1 MNGAGGTRGRGI
13 TSRGH
18 PFRRFR
24 GSGASPLCGR
34 GLADVRGL
42 VVLACFTLLAVLP
55 LCQASGATPTPT
67 PTPTADVAPERPST
81 PAPVPRPHLVLTATL
96 DDDGAHIHGRVRM
109 NIPNATAHPERTVRL
124 SLFPNHLAQRPQ
136 ALGEVAFHWL
146 YPRGFSPA
154 AIRLGTVRITAEPPS
169 PTPTPTPVAPE
180 SAPVS
185 VRLDPSSAGPQTIAT
200 LTLPTAVA
208 PGAAADI
215 EVVFST
221 TLPDRLGNFGC
232 QALACRLMGG
242 FYPSPL
248 GFSEHQP
255 AAATPPGR
263 ASADGPE
270 PAPLLDISATI
281 RAPLAQFPVSGGPS
295 RRAAPAPAGATGLE
309 VFLDGER
316 RAPGSPTIQVDAE
329 AVPYVTL
336 VTGGPWRGDDVA
348 VAGWRAS
355 YFHREPR
362 PPSSAGEVLPYVRE
376 DRAGLI
382 LQTVER
388 ALGFLER
395 RGLAP
400 PAAPGTPEPPLVL
413 IQAPLRHEL
422 VHVHDHVILVS
433 DRMFEIF
440 PVESLRRYHALE
452 LIRAVFTAA
461 ADRLVAPFET
471 DRDRSLTA
479 ELLGTALTEEYSDR
493 AFHNLKFAREWLRPL
508 AFIPAVDQLLYA
520 PVVASSS
527 SYFGELGVRSEIRD
541 DVRQLDNRPDGKL
554 IASKLQ
560 DLLGSAAFSRM
571 VEAMLVGRL
580 PLREA
585 ALREAARR
593 QAAAG
598 IAGPADLA
606 WFWRQWLDG
615 PSVPPQVN
623 YRISAVR
630 FDAATS
636 SATVDVERQGDPVR
650 EPVELRV
657 TDRAGGVHDLV
668 WPADAQAV
676 HRFVLHLPAGLDAVE
691 LDPRHRLVESP
702 VGTLTAA
709 DDPLV
714 DDRVPRRLRLVYNG
728 FGALVDATAVD
739 ASFAAAV
746 TVKPQH
752 DLRNALL
759 VVAQHSPALL
769 VGTEASYER
778 WFGAKANPNR
788 LTTAAGIGLGV
799 ARLDPH
805 FGVPAGAPAEPGWR
819 LSASLFAEHD
829 DRAYLIDPWRA
840 VGLQAALG
848 YALTA
853 LDGGQR
859 LSQATGELEVL
870 RLLELAPGQVL
881 ALDLDLAATLGD
893 LRRRSQLLPLGGPAG
908 LRGYGLDELLG
919 RGRVLVR
926 IELRNRYVSDL
937 DWNILHFT
945 SVRGFG
951 GTVFVEAGAVSSCAD
966 LAPRDAGLFWD
977 VGYSLRVF
985 HDAFGVYQQM
995 LSVDLAV
1002 PLARRDRNC
1011 LGGPTSTAAR
1021 AHPLP
1026 FVVLLSFLPNF

>member
-1 MNGAGGTRGRGI
+1 
-13 TSRGH
+13 
-18 PFRRFR
+18 
-24 GSGASPLCGR
+24 
-34 GLADVRGL
+34 
-42 VVLACFTLLAVLP
+42 
-55 LCQASGATPTPT
+55 
-67 PTPTADVAPERPST
+67 
-81 PAPVPRPHLVLTATL
+81 VLTAAS
-96 DDDGAHIHGRVRM
+96 D
-109 NIPNATAHPERTVRL
+109 
-124 SLFPNHLAQRPQ
+124 HL
-136 ALGEVAFHWL
+136 
-146 YPRGFSPA
+146 
-154 AIRLGTVRITAEPPS
+154 I
-169 PTPTPTPVAPE
+169 
-180 SAPVS
+180 
-185 VRLDPSSAGPQTIAT
+185 
-200 LTLPTAVA
+200 
-208 PGAAADI
+208 
-215 EVVFST
+215 
-221 TLPDRLGNFGC
+221 
-232 QALACRLMGG
+232 
-242 FYPSPL
+242 
-248 GFSEHQP
+248 
-255 AAATPPGR
+255 
-263 ASADGPE
+263 
-270 PAPLLDISATI
+270 
-281 RAPLAQFPVSGGPS
+281 
-295 RRAAPAPAGATGLE
+295 
-309 VFLDGER
+309 
-316 RAPGSPTIQVDAE
+316 
-329 AVPYVTL
+329 
-336 VTGGPWRGDDVA
+336 
-348 VAGWRAS
+348 
-355 YFHREPR
+355 
-362 PPSSAGEVLPYVRE
+362 
-376 DRAGLI
+376 
-382 LQTVER
+382 
-388 ALGFLER
+388 
-395 RGLAP
+395 
-400 PAAPGTPEPPLVL
+400 
-413 IQAPLRHEL
+413 
-422 VHVHDHVILVS
+422 
-433 DRMFEIF
+433 
-440 PVESLRRYHALE
+440 
-452 LIRAVFTAA
+452 
-461 ADRLVAPFET
+461 APFET
-471 DRDRSLTA
+471 DRDRSLAA
-479 ELLGTALTEEYSDR
+479 ELLGTALTEEYSEG
-493 AFHNLKFAREWLRPL
+493 AFHNLRFAREWLRPF

-541 DVRQLDNRPDGKL
+541 DVRQLGRLGPLGRLGNDDRPDGKL

-560 DLLGSAAFSRM
+560 DLLGTAAFSRM
-571 VEAMLVGRL
+571 VEAMLAGHLR
-580 PLREA
+580 LREA

-593 QAAAG
+593 PTAAG
-598 IAGPADLA
+598 NTGGPADLD

-636 SATVDVERQGDPVR
+636 NATVDVERQGDPVR

-668 WPADAQAV
+668 WPADARAE
-676 HRFVLHLPAGLDAVE
+676 HRFVLRLPAGLDAVE

-714 DDRVPRRLRLVYNG
+714 DDRVPKRLRLVYNG
-728 FGALVDATAVD
+728 FGALFNATSVN

-759 VVAQHSPALL
+759 VVAEHSPALL

-805 FGVPAGAPAEPGWR
+805 FGVPAGAPSEPGWR
-819 LSASLFAEHD
+819 LSASLFSEHD

-859 LSQATGELEVL
+859 LSQATGELEAL

-881 ALDLDLAATLGD
+881 ALDLDLAATVGD

-919 RGRVLVR
+919 RGRALAR

-966 LAPRDAGLFWD
+966 LAPRDAGLYWD

-995 LSVDLAV
+995 LSIDLAV
-1002 PLARRDRNC
+1002 PLSRRDRSC
-1011 LGGPTSTAAR
+1011 LGGPASTAAPV
-1021 AHPLP
+1021 HPLP
-1026 FVVLLSFLPNF
+1026 FVVLLSFLPSF

>member
-1 MNGAGGTRGRGI
+1 
-13 TSRGH
+13 
-18 PFRRFR
+18 
-24 GSGASPLCGR
+24 
-34 GLADVRGL
+34 
-42 VVLACFTLLAVLP
+42 
-55 LCQASGATPTPT
+55 
-67 PTPTADVAPERPST
+67 
-81 PAPVPRPHLVLTATL
+81 VLTATL
-96 DDDGAHIHGRVRM
+96 ADDGAHIGGRVRM
-109 NIPNATAHPERTVRL
+109 HIPNATTHPGRTVRL

-146 YPRGFSPA
+146 YPRGFSA
-154 AIRLGTVRITAEPPS
+154 AAMRLGTVRITADSPSASPSASTSPPPS
-169 PTPTPTPVAPE
+169 LEPSLMAPVPAL
-180 SAPVS
+180 VS
-185 VRLDPSSAGPQTIAT
+185 VRLDPSAAGPQTVAT
-200 LTLPTAVA
+200 LTLPSAVA

-215 EVVFST
+215 EVEFST

-232 QALACRLMGG
+232 QALECRLMGG

-248 GFSEHQP
+248 GFFDDQP
-255 AAATPPGR
+255 AAATSRGR
-263 ASADGPE
+263 ASVDGPAL
-270 PAPLLDISATI
+270 APLLDISATI
-281 RAPLAQFPVSGGPS
+281 RAPLARSPASAGPPRRGGPATDGS
-295 RRAAPAPAGATGLE
+295 AGLD

-316 RAPGSPTIQVDAE
+316 RPPGAATVHVDAE
-329 AVPYVTL
+329 AVPYLTL
-336 VTGGPWRGDDVA
+336 VTGSPWRSDDVA
-348 VAGWRAS
+348 VAGWRAT
-355 YFHREPR
+355 YFHQEPR
-362 PPSSAGEVLPYVRE
+362 PPSSAAEVLPYVRE

-382 LQTVER
+382 LQTTEL
-388 ALGFLER
+388 ALAFLER

-400 PAAPGTPEPPLVL
+400 PPVVPGAPARPLVL
-413 IQAPLRHEL
+413 IEAPLRHEL
-422 VHVHDHVILVS
+422 VHVHDDVILVS
-433 DRMFEIF
+433 DRLFEIF

-452 LIRAVFTAA
+452 LIRAVLTAA
-461 ADRLVAPFET
+461 ADGIVAPFET

-479 ELLGTALTEEYSDR
+479 ELLGTALTEEYSER

-541 DVRQLDNRPDGKL
+541 DVRQLGNDRPEGKL

-571 VEAMLVGRL
+571 LEGMIADHL

-585 ALREAARR
+585 ALREVARS

-598 IAGPADLA
+598 TAGPADLG

-615 PSVPPQVN
+615 PAVPPRVN

-636 SATVDVERQGDPVR
+636 SATVDVERQGDLVR

-668 WPADAQAV
+668 WPADARAE
-676 HRFVLHLPAGLDAVE
+676 HRFVLGLPAGLDAVE

-728 FGALVDATAVD
+728 FGALLDATAVD

-769 VGTEASYER
+769 VGAEASYER

-805 FGVPAGAPAEPGWR
+805 FGAPAGAPVEPGWR
-819 LSASLFAEHD
+819 LSASLFSEHD

-853 LDGGQR
+853 LDSGQR

-919 RGRVLVR
+919 RGRALAR

-995 LSVDLAV
+995 LSIDLAV
-1002 PLARRDRNC
+1002 PLSRRDRTC
-1011 LGGPTSTAAR
+1011 LGEPTSAAATVHR
-1021 AHPLP
+1021 LP
-1026 FVVLLSFLPNF
+1026 FVVLLSFLPSF